1 MMPAVAARPMTAD
14 DAGWADRL
22 LSGYQGTRMI
32 VRLGELLDPLELPGL
47 VAEVGGS
54 PIGLLTYRV
63 QGDQMEAVTLHAQAS
78 GRGAGSALLEAAVE
92 EAHRKGVRRLWLVT
106 TNDNLHAIR
115 FYLRRG
121 MHVAGVHEG
130 AVDRDRELKPEMS
143 RVNSENGIPM
153 RDLVEFELDP
163 AQWEPGTTEFPEMA
177 DLDRLPPEAAQAQIA
192 PLYEGAPQFVNRLV
206 AARPFESDE
215 EFVGVARRI
224 ARGLPDDEAVE
235 LVNAHPRIGAD
246 ADSLSAMSSAEQG
259 IAGDDHGGD
268 ERGEERAG
276 EEPWVAEELAILND
290 AYERIFGF
298 RFAVFVAGRPKAEVI
313 PLIEAGL
320 RNDREAELR
329 RAADDCVGIAA
340 DRLWKMRVRQ
350 PVPAAVEE
358 PA

>member
-1 MMPAVAARPMTAD
+1 MRPSVAIRPMTAE
-14 DAGWADRL
+14 DADWADRL
-22 LSGYQGTRMI
+22 LSGYQGTRMTA
-32 VRLGELLDPLELPGL
+32 RLGELLDPLELPGL

-63 QGDQMEAVTLHAQAS
+63 QGDEMETLAVHAQAS
-78 GRGAGSALLEAAVE
+78 GRGAGSALLAAAVE
-92 EAHRKGVRRLWLVT
+92 EGRRGGIRRLWLVT

-121 MHVAGVHEG
+121 MHIARVHEG
-130 AVDRDRELKPEMS
+130 AVDRDRQLKPEMS
-143 RVNSENGIPM
+143 RVNGENGIPM

-163 AQWEPGTTEFPEMA
+163 GQWEPGTTEFPEMA

-192 PLYEGAPQFVNRLV
+192 PLFEGAPGFVAQLV

-215 EFVGVARRI
+215 EFVGIARRI
-224 ARGLPDDEAVE
+224 ARELPDDEAVE

-246 ADSLSAMSSAEQG
+246 AASLSAMSNAEQG
-259 IAGDDHGGD
+259 VTGDGNDEPPGD
-268 ERGEERAG
+268 
-276 EEPWVAEELAILND
+276 EPWVAEELAILND

-298 RFAVFVAGRPKAEVI
+298 RFAVFVAGRPKAEII

-320 RNDREAELR
+320 RNDREVELR
-329 RAADDCVGIAA
+329 RATDDCVGIAA
-340 DRLWKMRVRQ
+340 DRLWKMRARQ
-350 PVPAAVEE
+350 PARAVVEE

>member
-1 MMPAVAARPMTAD
+1 MRPSVAIRPMTAE

-22 LSGYQGTRMI
+22 LSGYQGTRMTA
-32 VRLGELLDPLELPGL
+32 RLGELLDPLELPGL

-63 QGDQMEAVTLHAQAS
+63 KGGEMEALTVHAQAS
-78 GRGAGSALLEAAVE
+78 GRGAGSALLAAAVE
-92 EAHRKGVRRLWLVT
+92 EGRREGIRRLWLVT

-121 MHVAGVHEG
+121 MHVARVHEG
-130 AVDRDRELKPEMS
+130 AVDRDRQLKPEMS
-143 RVNSENGIPM
+143 RVNGENGIPM

-163 AQWEPGTTEFPEMA
+163 GQWEPGTTELPEMT
-177 DLDRLPPEAAQAQIA
+177 DLDRLPLEAAQAQIA
-192 PLYEGAPQFVNRLV
+192 PLFEGAPGFVAQLV
-206 AARPFESDE
+206 AARPFESDD
-215 EFVGVARRI
+215 EFVGIARRI
-224 ARGLPDDEAVE
+224 ARELPDDEALE

-246 ADSLSAMSSAEQG
+246 AASLSAMSSAEQG
-259 IAGDDHGGD
+259 IAGKGDDELPGD
-268 ERGEERAG
+268 
-276 EEPWVAEELAILND
+276 EPWVAEELAILND

-298 RFAVFVAGRPKAEVI
+298 RFAVFVAGRPKAAII

-329 RAADDCVGIAA
+329 RATDDCVGIAA
-340 DRLWKMRVRQ
+340 DRLWRMRAR
-350 PVPAAVEE
+350 PPARAVVEE

>member
-1 MMPAVAARPMTAD
+1 MMRGVAVRSMTAE

-22 LSGYQGTRMI
+22 LSGYQGTRMSA
-32 VRLGELLDPLELPGL
+32 RLGELLDPLELPGL

-54 PIGLLTYRV
+54 PVGLLTY
-63 QGDQMEAVTLHAQAS
+63 QIKNEEMEALTVHAQAS
-78 GRGAGSALLEAAVE
+78 GRGAGSALLAAAVD
-92 EAHRKGVRRLWLVT
+92 EARQSGARRLWLVT

-121 MHVAGVHEG
+121 MHVARVHEG
-130 AVDRDRELKPEMS
+130 AVDRDRELKLEMA
-143 RVNSENGIPM
+143 RVNGENGIPM

-163 AQWEPGTTEFPEMA
+163 AEWEPRTYEFPEMQ
-177 DLDRLPPEAAQAQIA
+177 DLDRLPREAARAQIA
-192 PLYEGAPQFVNRLV
+192 PLFEGAPRFVDRLV
-206 AARPFESDE
+206 AARPFESDD

-224 ARGLPDDEAVE
+224 ARELPDDEALE

-246 ADSLSAMSSAEQG
+246 VASLSAMSSVEQG
-259 IAGDDHGGD
+259 IADDAEGGS
-268 ERGEERAG
+268 R

-298 RFAVFVAGRPKAEVI
+298 RFTVFVAGRPKAEII

-320 RNDREAELR
+320 RNEREVELR
-329 RAADDCVGIAA
+329 RAVDDCVGIAA
-340 DRLWKMRVRQ
+340 DRLWKMRAHR
-350 PVPAAVEE
+350 PEREPVEE

>member
-1 MMPAVAARPMTAD
+1 MSAVAVRAMTAE

-22 LSGYQGTRMI
+22 LSAYQGTRMTA
-32 VRLGELLDPLELPGL
+32 RLGELLDPLELPGL

-54 PIGLLTYRV
+54 PVGLLTYRV
-63 QGDQMEAVTLHAQAS
+63 DGDQVEALTIHAQAS
-78 GRGAGSALLEAAVE
+78 GRGVGSALLAAAVD
-92 EAHRKGVRRLWLVT
+92 EARRLAVRRLWLVT

-121 MHVAGVHEG
+121 MHVARVHEG
-130 AVDRDRELKPEMS
+130 AVDRDRKLKPEMS
-143 RVNSENGIPM
+143 RVNGENGISM

-163 AQWEPGTTEFPEMA
+163 AQWAPGTTDFPEMG
-177 DLDRLPPEAAQAQIA
+177 DLDRLPPEAARAQIA
-192 PLYEGAPQFVNRLV
+192 PLFEGADRFVDRLV
-206 AARPFESDE
+206 GARPFTDDE
-215 EFVGVARRI
+215 DFLGIARRVARE
-224 ARGLPDDEAVE
+224 LPDDEAVE

-246 ADSLSAMSSAEQG
+246 AASLSPMSSAEQG
-259 IAGDDHGGD
+259 IPQGD
-268 ERGEERAG
+268 EAEASP
-276 EEPWVAEELAILND
+276 EEPWVAEELAILNE

-298 RFAVFVAGRPKAEVI
+298 RFTVFVAGRPKAEII

-340 DRLWKMRVRQ
+340 DRLWKLRAQRQ
-350 PVPAAVEE
+350 APEAVEE

>member
-1 MMPAVAARPMTAD
+1 MMRGVAVRSMTAE

-22 LSGYQGTRMI
+22 LSGHQGTRMTA
-32 VRLGELLDPLELPGL
+32 RLGELLDPLELPGL

-54 PIGLLTYRV
+54 PVGLLTYQV
-63 QGDQMEAVTLHAQAS
+63 KDDQMEVLTVHAQAS
-78 GRGAGSALLEAAVE
+78 GRGAGSALLSAAVE
-92 EAHRKGVRRLWLVT
+92 EARSRGIKRLWLVT

-121 MHVAGVHEG
+121 MHVARVHEG
-130 AVDRDRELKPEMS
+130 AVDRDRELKPEMAPL
-143 RVNSENGIPM
+143 NGENGIPM

-177 DLDRLPPEAAQAQIA
+177 DLDRLPREAAQAQIA
-192 PLYEGAPQFVNRLV
+192 PLFEGARQFVTQLV
-206 AARPFESDE
+206 AARPFATDE
-215 EFVGVARRI
+215 EFVGIARRI
-224 ARGLPDDEAVE
+224 ARELPDDEAVE

-246 ADSLSAMSSAEQG
+246 AASLSAMSSAEQG
-259 IAGDDHGGD
+259 VTGDGDDEQPGD
-268 ERGEERAG
+268 
-276 EEPWVAEELAILND
+276 EPWVAEELAILND

-298 RFAVFVAGRPKAEVI
+298 RFAVFVAGRPKAEII

-320 RNDREAELR
+320 RNDRGAELR

-340 DRLWKMRVRQ
+340 DRLWKMRAGQ
-350 PVPAAVEE
+350 PARAIVQE